1 MITRRDALVVLVA
14 VGTTLGAVAIAATP
28 AKQVLNSSVFEWK
41 KIAATPT
48 KYGEKRD
55 VVKSSTATSDQ
66 LDIHVTTV
74 NPGQRSHDPHR
85 HPEEEIIIV
94 KEGTIESMQEGVT
107 TKFGPGSVIFES
119 SNQFHGL
126 ANAGDTPATYYVIKW
141 WSPGTLAATT
151 NE

>member
-1 MITRRDALVVLVA
+1 LARRSGLWRL
-14 VGTTLGAVAIAATP
+14 AATP
-28 AKQVLNSSVFEWK
+28 AKQVLTSSVFDWD

-55 VVKSSTATSDQ
+55 VIKSATATADQ

-74 NPGQRSHDPHR
+74 NPGQRYHEPHR

-107 TKFGPGSVIFES
+107 TKVGPGSIIFEA

-126 ANAGDTPATYYVIKW
+126 ANAGDTPATYFVIKW